1 MNILNII
8 ISLSPFIVSLPFTLL
23 DINKFKKEEEVALWQ
38 PPGFVFGIVWP
49 ILYVLLFIFN
59 YSLLS
64 KNISKVVTNSLRTQ
78 ILIESFL
85 QGFWLYIFRFNDDGR
100 TQLQY
105 SNGVIILFFSILVT
119 YYRINFVYGSKSTRL
134 LYYYLPYV
142 LWIHFAFIL
151 NLQLA
156 FNITKRA

>member
-23 DINKFKKEEEVALWQ
+23 DINKFKSEEKVALWQ

-64 KNISKVVTNSLRTQ
+64 KNVSKVVTYSLRTQ

-85 QGFWLYIFRFNDDGR
+85 QGFWLYTFRFNNDGR

-105 SNGVIILFFSILVT
+105 SNGLIVLFFSLLTT
-119 YYRINFVYGSKSTRL
+119 YYRITFVYGTKYNRL

-151 NLQLA
+151 NSQLV

>member
-23 DINKFKKEEEVALWQ
+23 DINKFKSEEKVALWQ

-64 KNISKVVTNSLRTQ
+64 KNVSKVVTYSLRTQ

-85 QGFWLYIFRFNDDGR
+85 QGFWLYTFRFNDNGR
-100 TQLQY
+100 SQLQY
-105 SNGVIILFFSILVT
+105 SNGVIILFFSLLTT
-119 YYRINFVYGSKSTRL
+119 YYRITFVYGTKSTRL

-151 NLQLA
+151 NSQLV